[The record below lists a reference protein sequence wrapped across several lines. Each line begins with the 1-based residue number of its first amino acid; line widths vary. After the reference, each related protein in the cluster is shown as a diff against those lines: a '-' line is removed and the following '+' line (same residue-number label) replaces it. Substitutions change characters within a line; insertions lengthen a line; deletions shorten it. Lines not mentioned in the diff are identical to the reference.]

1 MSEYTVSEEPGGSPL
16 TRKYGG
22 VPGYVWLIGAGV
34 LAYFLFFRGS
44 SSSSGGT
51 SSNPSGTSDN
61 STTDLSGSTLP
72 SSPVTVNVTN
82 PPPPAHNTPNPQP
95 KPKPPPKKKVVQK
108 KKPVK
113 AKPKSPGEP
122 ED

>member
-1 MSEYTVSEEPGGSPL
+1 MSQEPGGSPL

-22 VPGYVWLIGAGV
+22 IPGYVWLIGAGV
-34 LAYFLFFRGS
+34 LAYFLFFKGS
-44 SSSSGGT
+44 SSPSGT

-61 STTDLSGSTLP
+61 SSTDLSGSTINPP
-72 SSPVTVNVTN
+72 SNPVTVNLTN
-82 PPPPAHNTPNPQP
+82 GTPNPQP

-113 AKPKSPGEP
+113 AKPKPPVKTPGEP